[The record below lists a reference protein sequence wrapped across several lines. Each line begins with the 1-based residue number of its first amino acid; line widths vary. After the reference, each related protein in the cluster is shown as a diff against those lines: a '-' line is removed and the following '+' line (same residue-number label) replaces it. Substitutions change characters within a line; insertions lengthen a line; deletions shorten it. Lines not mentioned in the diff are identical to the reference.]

1 MPLSMPLDDAARAER
16 EEERG
21 LIERCQ
27 RGDRDAFEPLV
38 KRYMRRAAAFALGW
52 TGSREDALD
61 LSQDAFVR
69 AYRAIARFDTARPFY
84 PWFHRILKNLC
95 INHLSRAGRGAEVPI
110 EVTGPLASAADG
122 PQRLAE
128 REELRRTVWEAIRRL
143 GEADREIL
151 VLREFQDLTYAEI
164 ASVLE
169 IPKGTVMSR
178 LHNARKRLRE
188 KLEPYWNAHHG
199 GGNRPDGSHT

>member
-1 MPLSMPLDDAARAER
+1 MTMPLDDSIA

-27 RGDRDAFEPLV
+27 RGERDAFEPIV

-52 TGSREDALD
+52 TGSAEDALD

-69 AYRAIARFDTARPFY
+69 AFRALGRFDTTRPFY

-95 INHLSRAGRGAEVPI
+95 INHLSRAGRGAEVPLELTAPI
-110 EVTGPLASAADG
+110 ASDLDG
-122 PQRLAE
+122 PERLAE
-128 REELRRTVWEAIRRL
+128 RREVREAVWEAIRKL
-143 GEADREIL
+143 GETDREIL
-151 VLREFQDLTYAEI
+151 ILREFQDLTYAEI

-178 LHNARKRLRE
+178 LHHARLRLRE
-188 KLEPYWNAHHG
+188 KLEPYWVARRTG
-199 GGNRPDGSHT
+199 GGERTS